1 MPNNGIKIYTET
13 RNGVQYGIDPEADIY
28 KVLKVSPSQ
37 TLGAYCDRVC
47 CNEHG
52 KINRLAKF
60 KPYAF
65 GTYEELTDNL
75 RKAYNYGMTPTLL
88 GISYNAEQC
97 YTPAW
102 GQWSAPVP
110 GTHWCRITDF
120 EDYNHLAAK
129 FIKSVELRT
138 TAGPGYTVPIYR
150 NPRYPEG
157 TASLYG
163 RVVFDNTGEITLSD
177 ITVNGVSLGDLYLT
191 IGITDHSLDRV
202 YVAQA
207 DVPVSEQAPDA
218 IVEMVTTAIYNIDGV
233 TNLDELGPNNK
244 VFFGLYPKITV
255 GPGYVSRDF
264 TSASLSTIYS
274 LDMWAD
280 GFRQVAFN
288 AQAPVMFGSGGA
300 GGEQPR
306 PTTLVVYAQPS
317 FSTFNIA
324 ESSYDTYTRTLSVR
338 PGISFGYQQR
348 LDWVQSDELSRLF
361 EMSGGWWPKFTAIL
375 EIYENDMLVAQAQE
389 TVLPNEYKT
398 GTKPGFD
405 MQWAKDEPV
414 YFEFVEGIRFEGID
428 IISGVAYRAK
438 LTLILEADVASPY
451 YHAMI
456 KKAATSPA
464 QDIRFESEFTI
475 YL

>member
-1 MPNNGIKIYTET
+1 MSHTTYTIAAPVAVSD
-13 RNGVQYGIDPEADIY
+13 VQA
-28 KVLKVSPSQ
+28 VLGTSQ
-37 TLGAYCDRVC
+37 SSVFGLCTHRA
-47 CNEHG
+47 
-52 KINRLAKF
+52 INRYARC
-60 KPYAF
+60 KPYNF
-65 GTYEELTDNL
+65 GGILAGGITDAIRRAGNF
-75 RKAYNYGMTPTLL
+75 GMTPTLL
-88 GISYNAEQC
+88 GISHNADQC

-102 GQWSAPVP
+102 GQWSAPD
-110 GTHWCRITDF
+110 GTFPTQPARIGDLNG
-120 EDYNHLAAK
+120 YNHLATK

-389 TVLPNEYKT
+389 TVLPNEYKS

-451 YHAMI
+451 YLAMI
-456 KKAATSPA
+456 KKAGTSPA
-464 QDIRFESEFTI
+464 QDIRFESEYTI